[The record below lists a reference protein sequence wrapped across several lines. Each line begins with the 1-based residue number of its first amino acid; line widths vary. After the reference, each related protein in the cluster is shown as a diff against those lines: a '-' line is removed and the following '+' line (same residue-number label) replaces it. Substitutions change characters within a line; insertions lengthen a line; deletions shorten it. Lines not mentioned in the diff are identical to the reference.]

1 MLVRISNRRNIQR
14 GLLAVFRSSGNDH
27 VGWLIPR
34 RVNREG
40 SLGRIT
46 VALPESDAGLKGV
59 FHYYFLGDFEF
70 EVWPSLRLPE
80 VGYI

>member
-1 MLVRISNRRNIQR
+1 M
-14 GLLAVFRSSGNDH
+14 
-27 VGWLIPR
+27 GWLIPR